1 MDGRGSNIAIAT
13 MVGENQ
19 GNRLQ
24 NYALQL
30 LLEDFS
36 GKAVETLQVD
46 YGPAWHKRVA
56 KRLLWRVMPKK
67 RWACFERFNSDYIH
81 WSRYSIESKD
91 LANAGYVLHVIGSD
105 QVWNPTFRDASD
117 AEYLPQVPKGKKCS
131 YAASFGVKEVSENR
145 DRIAELLRDIERI
158 SVREDAGADI
168 VEGLIGERPPVV
180 LDPTMLVEADVWR
193 GVARKP
199 SMSVPEGGYILKYV
213 LGDNVEDDYARLVSG
228 GNDLAIIDL
237 KDRSLPVGPA
247 EFVWLIQHAEFVCTD
262 SFHASVFSV
271 LMHVPFA
278 IFERVSK
285 HKDMSSRFDTF
296 CRVLDLDDRRVRGRV
311 EALGQIDW
319 HMVEDNLE
327 SARKKS
333 MDYLKEIAC

>member
-1 MDGRGSNIAIAT
+1 MRGRGSKIAIAT

-30 LLEDFS
+30 LLENEC
-36 GKAVETLQVD
+36 GAAVETLRVG
-46 YGPAWHKRVA
+46 YGPAWYKRVA
-56 KRLLWRVMPKK
+56 KKLLWRVMSKK
-67 RWACFERFNSDYIH
+67 RWACFERFNNDHIH
-81 WSRYSIESKD
+81 WSRYSIESKGLD
-91 LANAGYVLHVIGSD
+91 NAGYALHVIGSD

-117 AEYLPQVPKGKKCS
+117 AEYLPQVPKERKCS

-145 DRIAELLRDIERI
+145 DHIAGLLKDIERI

-168 VEGLIGERPPVV
+168 VEGLIGERPPIV
-180 LDPTMLVEADVWR
+180 LDPTMLVAADVWR
-193 GVARKP
+193 GIARKP
-199 SMSVPEGGYILKYV
+199 DICVPEGGYILKYV
-213 LGDNVEDDYARLVSG
+213 LGDNIEDDHARLVSG
-228 GNDLAIIDL
+228 GDDLAIIDL

-247 EFVWLIQHAEFVCTD
+247 EFVWLVQHSAFVCTD

-296 CRVLDLDDRRVRGRV
+296 CRVLDLEDRRVHGRV
-311 EALGQIDW
+311 ELLGQIDW
-319 HMVEDNLE
+319 CMVDENLK
-327 SARKKS
+327 SARENS
-333 MDYLKEIAC
+333 MGYLKGIVC

>member
-1 MDGRGSNIAIAT
+1 MRSKRSKIAIAT
-13 MVGENQ
+13 MVGTNQ

-30 LLEDFS
+30 LLENES
-36 GKAVETLQVD
+36 GKSVETLQVG
-46 YGPAWHKRVA
+46 YGPAWYKRIA
-56 KRLLWRVMPKK
+56 KKLLWRVMPKK
-67 RWACFERFNSDYIH
+67 RWSCFERFNNDYIH

-91 LANAGYVLHVIGSD
+91 LANAGYALYVIGSD
-105 QVWNPTFRDASD
+105 QVWNPTFADASD

-131 YAASFGVKEVSENR
+131 YAASFGVKEVVESR
-145 DRIAELLRDIERI
+145 DHIAGLLKDIEQI

-168 VEGLIGERPPVV
+168 VEDLIGKRPLVV
-180 LDPTMLVEADVWR
+180 LDPTMLVETDVWR

-199 SMSVPEGGYILKYV
+199 DMSVPEDGYILKYV

-228 GNDLAIIDL
+228 GDDLAIIDL
-237 KDRSLPVGPA
+237 KDQSLPVGPA
-247 EFVWLIQHAEFVCTD
+247 EFVWLIQHASFVCTD

-285 HKDMSSRFDTF
+285 HEDMSSRFDTF
-296 CRVLDLDDRRVRGRV
+296 CRILDLDDRRVRDRV
-311 EALGQIDW
+311 EALGQINW
-319 HMVEDNLE
+319 HMVDDNLE
-327 SARKKS
+327 AARKKS
-333 MDYLKEIAC
+333 MGYLKEIVR

>member
-1 MDGRGSNIAIAT
+1 MRGRGSKIAIAT

-30 LLEDFS
+30 LLENES
-36 GKAVETLQVD
+36 GMTVETLQVG
-46 YGPAWHKRVA
+46 YGPVWYKRVA
-56 KRLLWRVMPKK
+56 KKLLWRVMPKR
-67 RWACFERFNSDYIH
+67 RWACFERFNSDHIH
-81 WSRYSIESKD
+81 WSCYSIESAD
-91 LANAGYVLHVIGSD
+91 LENAGYALHVIGSD
-105 QVWNPTFRDASD
+105 QVWNPTFRDASY
-117 AEYLPQVPKGKKCS
+117 AEYLPQVPKEKKRS
-131 YAASFGVKEVSENR
+131 YAASFGVREISENR
-145 DRIAELLRDIERI
+145 GHIAELLKDIEQI

-168 VEGLIGERPPVV
+168 VEDLIGERPPVV
-180 LDPTMLVEADVWR
+180 LDPTMLVDAEVWR
-193 GVARKP
+193 SVARKP
-199 SMSVPEGGYILKYV
+199 DMSVPEGGYILKYV
-213 LGDNVEDDYARLVSG
+213 LGNNVENDYTRLVSDG
-228 GNDLAIIDL
+228 SHLPIIDL

-247 EFVWLIQHAEFVCTD
+247 EFVWLIQHATFVCTD

-296 CRVLDLDDRRVRGRV
+296 CAVLGLDDRRVRGRK

-319 HMVEDNLE
+319 QLVDDSLE
-327 SARKKS
+327 AAREKS
-333 MDYLKEIAC
+333 MDYLRKIVG

>member
-1 MDGRGSNIAIAT
+1 MHCKRSKIAIAT

-36 GKAVETLQVD
+36 GKVVETLHVG
-46 YGPAWHKRVA
+46 YGSAWYKRVA

-67 RWACFERFNSDYIH
+67 RWACFQKFNSDYIH

-91 LANAGYVLHVIGSD
+91 LVNAGYAFHVIGSD
-105 QVWNPTFRDASD
+105 QVWNPTFRHASD
-117 AEYLPQVPKGKKCS
+117 AEYLPQVPKDKKCS

-145 DRIAELLRDIERI
+145 DHIAELLRAVERI

-168 VEGLIGERPPVV
+168 VESLIGERPPVV

-193 GVARKP
+193 DIARKP
-199 SMSVPEGGYILKYV
+199 DMSVPEDGYILKYV
-213 LGDNVEDDYARLVSG
+213 LGDNVEDGYARLVSDG
-228 GNDLAIIDL
+228 SRLPIIDL

-247 EFVWLIQHAEFVCTD
+247 EFVWLIQHATFVCTD

-296 CRVLDLDDRRVRGRV
+296 CAVLGLDDRRVRGRA

-319 HMVEDNLE
+319 RLVDDKLE
-327 SARKKS
+327 AARKKS
-333 MDYLKEIAC
+333 MGYLREIVG